1 MPGFVNWPRHLTAG
15 RIAAP
20 VHIVDW
26 MPTLCHLAGFELGQ
40 SLQWDGQNIWPVIT
54 GETTN
59 PAERVLYWK
68 TPSAAA
74 VRKGEWKLIVSSRND
89 GTQFTTLYEFHNPL
103 EVGYDKNF
111 YVYYGVGGHL
121 GFERFD
127 DLNKVLVST
136 DPDEFVFE
144 DKSYFTMGLD
154 LIAGVEYRYLTV
166 PMTIAFELK
175 PYFTFV
181 GMRYTKST
189 FWDAGF
195 SIKYV
200 F

>member
-1 MPGFVNWPRHLTAG
+1 MPRTILVIFLLL
-15 RIAAP
+15 P
-20 VHIVDW
+20 VC
-26 MPTLCHLAGFELGQ
+26 LLGQ
-40 SLQWDGQNIWPVIT
+40 HYERALGVRLGYSPGIT
-54 GETTN
+54 YKKFIVEDE
-59 PAERVLYWK
+59 AIE
-68 TPSAAA
+68 
-74 VRKGEWKLIVSSRND
+74 LIVSSRND

-103 EVGYDKNF
+103 EVGFEENF

-127 DLNKVLVST
+127 DLNKVLVSE
-136 DPDEFVFE
+136 DPVEFVFE

-154 LIAGVEYRYLTV
+154 IIAGVEYRYLTV